1 MVKPGEI
8 SGRVALVTGAG
19 RGIGREIA
27 LALASEGARVAAV
40 SRSLNDLEQL
50 ALASEDYVFPCAA
63 DVSQDA
69 EVDGAFAKVR
79 SQLGPVTILV
89 AAAGVARFGNTLDLT
104 HEDWHEQIA
113 TNLTGMFL
121 TNAAALKDMVESGGD
136 IVNVLSMSSTIA
148 LPGSAAYTASKYG
161 ALGLTRALSAE
172 YRSRGIRISAVLP
185 GATGTSL
192 WDYAGSNLDRSRMM
206 TPQDV
211 ADAVM
216 WALERPASAH
226 VDEIRIMPPDGV
238 L

>member
-1 MVKPGEI
+1 M
-8 SGRVALVTGAG
+8 TGAG

-50 ALASEDYVFPCAA
+50 ALVSEGYVFPCAA

-69 EVDGAFAKVR
+69 EVEGAFAKVR

-89 AAAGVARFGNTLDLT
+89 AAAGVARFGNTLELT

-206 TPQDV
+206 KPEDV
-211 ADAVM
+211 AEAVM
-216 WALERPASAH
+216 WALKRPASAH